1 MTEKTRTLCFHADP
15 GHGWLAVPIDEIR
28 EAKLSISGYSYIN
41 RKEGCAYLEEAC
53 DAMVFINHL
62 KKNDVPFTIS
72 ETHRN
77 DDHPIRSYE
86 YWPEEWNP
94 KSEFSVS
101 FTLKR
106 DNEMREHDESFFD
119 VQHIRSEIQTW
130 LSDLDY
136 VVSDITINKTANGR
150 R

>member
-41 RKEGCAYLEEAC
+41 RKEGCAYLEEDC

-62 KKNDVPFTIS
+62 KKNNVQFTMS
-72 ETHRN
+72 ELHID

-86 YWPEEWNP
+86 HWPEEWNP
-94 KSEFSVS
+94 KS
-101 FTLKR
+101 
-106 DNEMREHDESFFD
+106 D
-119 VQHIRSEIQTW
+119 VQQWFDDHVEVIQ
-130 LSDLDY
+130 
-136 VVSDITINKTANGR
+136 IG
-150 R
+150 